1 MTTFDAKIEAY
12 NKLNA
17 LIAAQA
23 PRIFAELEKFNSQ
36 PVFLTDRET
45 LNAKVKKVV
54 NPIFAELRSQENG
67 TMVYFSGSYGNF
79 WVKFVV
85 NHYFDTFSVR
95 FERDVFFG
103 KQDRDTG
110 IFTADQATLQK
121 YLQDAA
127 QIHTFQGISERRKA
141 YEEKAQE
148 AQEIFNSIPREL
160 REYLPTV
167 GR

>member
-1 MTTFDAKIEAY
+1 MTTFEAKIEAY

-17 LIAAQA
+17 LITAQA
-23 PRIFAELEKFNSQ
+23 PRIFAELEKFNGQ

-54 NPIFAELRSQENG
+54 NPIFAELHSKGDG
-67 TMVYFSGSYGNF
+67 TKVYLFASYGNF

-85 NHYFDTFSVR
+85 NHYFDTFNVR

-103 KQDRDTG
+103 QQARDTG
-110 IFTADQATLQK
+110 FFQADATTFQK
-121 YLQDAA
+121 YLADAA
-127 QIHTFQGISERRKA
+127 HVHTFHDITQRRQA
-141 YEEKAQE
+141 YEQKAQE

-160 REYLPTV
+160 REYLPTI